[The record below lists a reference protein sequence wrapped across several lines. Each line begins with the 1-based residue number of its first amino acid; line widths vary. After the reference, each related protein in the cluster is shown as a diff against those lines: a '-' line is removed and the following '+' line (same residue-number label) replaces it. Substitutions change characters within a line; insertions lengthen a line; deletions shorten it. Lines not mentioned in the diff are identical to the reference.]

1 MGTGGPSKRGAGP
14 NYFAW
19 HEESFR
25 SGVVEQTFRHRDL
38 HWRNRRTCLR
48 SPAMIVIRRLT
59 DRQRA
64 YTAIFL
70 PGEEPRVFPTTDYE
84 HGRILQ
90 IFKQDRP
97 YDGVCNDFTDF
108 LIGQDA
114 PMETAAQQLDS
125 SLRSE

>member
-1 MGTGGPSKRGAGP
+1 
-14 NYFAW
+14 
-19 HEESFR
+19 
-25 SGVVEQTFRHRDL
+25 
-38 HWRNRRTCLR
+38 
-48 SPAMIVIRRLT
+48 MIVIRRLT

-70 PGEEPRVFPTTDYE
+70 PGEEPRVFPTTDHE

-90 IFKQDRP
+90 IYKQDRP

-114 PMETAAQQLDS
+114 AARVTPQNVDS

>member
-1 MGTGGPSKRGAGP
+1 
-14 NYFAW
+14 
-19 HEESFR
+19 
-25 SGVVEQTFRHRDL
+25 
-38 HWRNRRTCLR
+38 
-48 SPAMIVIRRLT
+48 MIVIRRLT